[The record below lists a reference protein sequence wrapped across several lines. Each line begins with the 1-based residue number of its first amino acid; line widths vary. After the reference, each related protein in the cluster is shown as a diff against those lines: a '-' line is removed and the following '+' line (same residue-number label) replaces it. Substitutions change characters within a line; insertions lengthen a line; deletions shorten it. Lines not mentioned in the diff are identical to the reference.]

1 MGRIEKQKRE
11 LIEEANKR
19 LLGLITED
27 TEDKIAILFDG
38 TSSAG
43 KSYTAEQ
50 LNARHFWEVDPTY
63 EGWVV
68 IDSDDFGGL
77 NNDEE
82 KRRLKL
88 DHPNIRDWAEGFDS
102 GIVSGLYRKDD
113 PEKCIKNLEK
123 EAKKEAKEVNPS
135 DIEKC
140 KNIPNNPYE
149 DEYIEGTDTRLW
161 YMAQEFKTGPWK
173 KVIFDDIGNGILNYV
188 PNTKNI
194 LLHAPISVLM
204 QNIDERNKKGKQPR
218 KHEEVLNQYLGKY
231 EATKTPPDG
240 KNIFGHSVPINRKD
254 LEDKLLSSGI
264 SEKYVQHFFK
274 KLGMGSDG
282 DHYIKVKDKYLKPG
296 VLLINV
302 DDKRE
307 EYLKQFKDIVS

>member
-1 MGRIEKQKRE
+1 MGRIEKLKRQ
-11 LIEEANKR
+11 LIKEANIR
-19 LLGLITED
+19 VLTEQ
-27 TEDKIAILFDG
+27 TSDKIAILIDG

-43 KSYTAEQ
+43 KSMTAN
-50 LNARHFWEVDPTY
+50 LLDAVPFYKATDPNQ
-63 EGWVV
+63 WVV
-68 IDSDDFGGL
+68 IDSDHFSNDSKTDGGAG
-77 NNDEE
+77 EE
-82 KRRLKL
+82 RRLKL
-88 DHPNIRDWAEGFDS
+88 DHPNIRDWAKDFDY
-102 GIVSGLYRKDD
+102 GIVSGLYRKDGKD
-113 PEKCIKNLEK
+113 VPE
-123 EAKKEAKEVNPS
+123 
-135 DIEKC
+135 
-140 KNIPNNPYE
+140 NPYE
-149 DEYIEGTDTRLW
+149 SEYIEGTDPRVW
-161 YMAQEFKTGPWK
+161 YMAQEFKTGGWK

-188 PNTKNI
+188 PNAKNI

-218 KHEEVLNQYLGKY
+218 KHEDVLDQYLGKY

-254 LEDKLLSSGI
+254 LEDKLLSSGV

>member
-1 MGRIEKQKRE
+1 MGRIEKLKRQ
-11 LIEEANKR
+11 LINEANIR
-19 LLGLITED
+19 VLTEQ
-27 TEDKIAILFDG
+27 TSDKIAILIDG

-43 KSYTAEQ
+43 KSMTAN
-50 LNARHFWEVDPTY
+50 LLDAVPFYKATDPNQ
-63 EGWVV
+63 WVV
-68 IDSDDFGGL
+68 IDSDHFSNDSKTDGGAG
-77 NNDEE
+77 EE
-82 KRRLKL
+82 RRLKL
-88 DHPNIRDWAEGFDS
+88 DNPNIKDWAKGNDY
-102 GIVSGLYRKDD
+102 GIVSGLYRKDGKD
-113 PEKCIKNLEK
+113 VPE
-123 EAKKEAKEVNPS
+123 
-135 DIEKC
+135 
-140 KNIPNNPYE
+140 NPYE
-149 DEYIEGTDTRLW
+149 SEYIEGTDPRVW
-161 YMAQEFKTGPWK
+161 YMAQEFKTGGWK

-218 KHEEVLNQYLGKY
+218 KHEDVLDQYLGKY